1 MICEFCQLKL
11 TTKLILNVIRH
22 GLGPKKIFSSRLP
35 KTALNIDFLPPY
47 LTEKIS
53 DLHLVLEDFY
63 KKELC

>member
-1 MICEFCQLKL
+1 MIREFCQLKL

-22 GLGPKKIFSSRLP
+22 GLGLKKIFSSRLS

-53 DLHLVLEDFY
+53 EFHLVLEDFY
-63 KKELC
+63 KKELR

>member
-1 MICEFCQLKL
+1 MIREFCQLKL

-22 GLGPKKIFSSRLP
+22 GLRLKKIFSSRLS

-53 DLHLVLEDFY
+53 EFHLVLEDFY
-63 KKELC
+63 KKELR

>member
-1 MICEFCQLKL
+1 M

-22 GLGPKKIFSSRLP
+22 GLGPKKNFSSRLP
-35 KTALNIDFLPPY
+35 KLALNIDFLPPY